1 MRLSHSSLRWERH
14 SRENEKMNMKRL
26 LVLIALPLAFIS
38 TQLHAEMKIGF
49 VNTAKVLE
57 RAPQAAEASSRL
69 QSEFASR
76 EAELVSSAKELK
88 AKEEKLKRD
97 GAVMSEEA
105 RRKLER
111 EILTMQR
118 DIKRARDEFKEDLN
132 LRRNEE
138 FAKLQ
143 REVAQA
149 VVDLAKEEKFDI
161 ILESGVVFAS
171 ESVDISKK
179 LLERLKKAPSV
190 NNKK

>member
-1 MRLSHSSLRWERH
+1 
-14 SRENEKMNMKRL
+14 MKRL
-26 LVLIALPLAFIS
+26 LIIFVLPLVFIS

-57 RAPQAAEASSRL
+57 QAPQAAAASSRL
-69 QSEFASR
+69 QGEFASR
-76 EAELVSSAKELK
+76 EAEIVSNAKGLK
-88 AKEEKLKRD
+88 SKEEKLKRD
-97 GAVMSEEA
+97 APIMSEEA

-111 EILTMQR
+111 EIVNMQR

-143 REVAQA
+143 REVVQA
-149 VVDLAKEEKFDI
+149 VVDLAKEEKFDV
-161 ILESGVVFAS
+161 ILESGVVYAS
-171 ESVDISKK
+171 DSVDITKK
-179 LLERLKKAPSV
+179 LLERLKAAPTGN